1 MLGWDSVGALAQGLT
16 KVARPWRGRG
26 LVPQEHLTDLGT
38 AVARSR
44 FKVGQPVAARVLAAD
59 AGARRITLTLKTAL
73 VGGKLP
79 PFTSWEVRGCG
90 FGGRG
95 GGGGVGVT
103 KSRNSRNK
111 TAQPAQA
118 VKRVLQGRAHC
129 ARCDSVVSQSVS
141 STLQGLAGTPLRGRH
156 HAAALF
162 RHHFG
167 GQRCWRM

>member
-1 MLGWDSVGALAQGLT
+1 MCEAGAVSGRDQRVSTARGPGPAQSRCAACQRT
-16 KVARPWRGRG
+16 RRVRHKARARPG
-26 LVPQEHLTDLGT
+26 
-38 AVARSR
+38 
-44 FKVGQPVAARVLAAD
+44 AARGQQCGRPRERLAP
-59 AGARRITLTLKTAL
+59 G
-73 VGGKLP
+73 
-79 PFTSWEVRGCG
+79 E
-90 FGGRG
+90 GGRG
-95 GGGGVGVT
+95 GGGGGGMT
-103 KSRNSRNK
+103 QSRNSRNK